1 MRNRNGQQG
10 VAMIT
15 VMMIVVVLS
24 LLMVASLN
32 YAMQGE
38 PPSRRDQDWNAAL
51 AAAQAGVDD
60 YLYRLQQDQDYL
72 QYSATNPPTPAN
84 VAFTG
89 WHNIPGPSNPGQFHY
104 SVSNVTSQGIVQV
117 VSTGR
122 VRGVQRTVRAN
133 LRRRGFLDYLYLTD
147 YESLDPQSGYYSDPT
162 TATAQC
168 SELLVGRAGRPATAC
183 GSASSPATPS
193 TARCTPTTPSASTA
207 TPASTARP
215 PPPTP
220 GR

>member
-89 WHNIPGPSNPGQFHY
+89 WHNIPGPSN
-104 SVSNVTSQGIVQV
+104 
-117 VSTGR
+117 
-122 VRGVQRTVRAN
+122 RA
-133 LRRRGFLDYLYLTD
+133 
-147 YESLDPQSGYYSDPT
+147 SST
-162 TATAQC
+162 TASATWPARG
-168 SELLVGRAGRPATAC
+168 SSRWSRPA
-183 GSASSPATPS
+183 GSGVSSAPSGPTCAGAASST
-193 TARCTPTTPSASTA
+193 TCT
-207 TPASTARP
+207 
-215 PPPTP
+215 
-220 GR
+220 